1 MITEGLKL
9 NVIALSKKMK
19 SIKRSQC
26 IKVYV
31 LEEEKAAIEERAN
44 GVGKTSSDYLRS
56 CGLERVIINKP
67 SIGVIT
73 IRTATGILSEKLA
86 FLKHS
91 AVSSEDRQL
100 LKTANDAISL
110 VNEIIV
116 ATFNLK

>member
-1 MITEGLKL
+1 
-9 NVIALSKKMK
+9 MK

-56 CGLERVIINKP
+56 CGLKQVIINKP
-67 SIGVIT
+67 FAEVVT
-73 IRTATGILSEKLA
+73 IRAAAGILSEKLA